1 MWIVIEILDYKL
13 VNWRFLFINK
23 RLGIVFRLWNDNRV
37 VVMVFQIMGV
47 GNRLGVLLLFNV
59 FLYSYIEINRL
70 MVFIY
75 FFIFQFC
82 VFSKFVI

>member
-37 VVMVFQIMGV
+37 VVMVF
-47 GNRLGVLLLFNV
+47 
-59 FLYSYIEINRL
+59 
-70 MVFIY
+70 
-75 FFIFQFC
+75 
-82 VFSKFVI
+82 